1 MSLYKEWTDLIENQ
15 TDATFESF
23 WTKYA
28 GTEQRIYKDILAKK
42 KKKVEGVFSELCAAY
57 DAEPVI
63 FMGFLDGIQTSLKKA
78 QDLEAVKEDSKI
90 KLEIEWETLY
100 FNMWKAKA
108 EYLYTLEEWNGIL
121 TPERQKEIEREYKK
135 SLQAH
140 AVKKPG
146 RNDPCPCGSG
156 KKYKNCHGRVNND
169 EAP

>member
-78 QDLEAVKEDSKI
+78 QDLETVKEDSKI

-156 KKYKNCHGRVNND
+156 KKYKNCCGKNN
-169 EAP
+169 

>member
-1 MSLYKEWTDLIENQ
+1 MSLYKEWNDLIEGQ
-15 TDATFESF
+15 TDETFEAF

-28 GTEQRIYKDILAKK
+28 GTEQKIYKDLLAKK
-42 KKKVEGVFSELCAAY
+42 QDKVEGTFKDLCAAY
-57 DAEPVI
+57 GAEPVI
-63 FMGFLDGIQTSLKKA
+63 FMGFLDGIQTSLKKSRN
-78 QDLEAVKEDSKI
+78 LETVKEDTKL
-90 KLEIEWETLY
+90 KLEIEWEKLY

-140 AVKKPG
+140 AEKKPG

-156 KKYKNCHGRVNND
+156 KKYKNCCGKNN
-169 EAP
+169 

>member
-156 KKYKNCHGRVNND
+156 KKYKNCCGKNN
-169 EAP
+169 